1 MTPAETPG
9 AGTGAPPPTLAYL
22 ARRALRFWRLAAL
35 VFVVVVVGA
44 VLYARQT
51 WQPYQSQA
59 VLIFDQGLPRETVA
73 PDLSDEGG
81 RIKEILYETGRIRTA
96 VEKFD
101 LFPEYSTP
109 QAIEEV
115 KKHLA
120 FDVQPGGTF
129 TVGYTG
135 FTPLQAQSV
144 LRELTET
151 MIADH
156 NRERSQRVRQT
167 QQVLD
172 AELAKLQEDVAAKET
187 LLKDFLAKHPE
198 AASLGQDL
206 PGMDP
211 AAVLIEQQLTQ
222 LRATARSRPAGSSGS
237 GRSSEEILE
246 ARRLAETERD
256 KSQRE
261 LEEKLATL
269 TEAHPDV
276 IVARERVTRAR
287 QEVSSY
293 DRQLAAASGGG
304 QGVSA
309 EALEIK
315 ALEGRLRDINA
326 ASSRRINRNPRTL
339 QLEVQLQA
347 LRNNLEE
354 ARKRQSTVQNEK
366 MQTNVIEK
374 LDSSGSYL
382 RLRVHD
388 PATLPG
394 SPLQSRRR
402 RIAMGGFALA
412 CLLAAGTA
420 LSRAMMSDRLFDRTD
435 IAQLA
440 GAGVLAVI
448 PPVPK
453 RMRGL
458 ED

>member
-1 MTPAETPG
+1 MTSADTAGP
-9 AGTGAPPPTLAYL
+9 GTGTPPTLAYL
-22 ARRALRFWRLAAL
+22 ARRALRFWRLAAV
-35 VFVVVVVGA
+35 VFVVVVAGA

-73 PDLSDEGG
+73 PDLSDEGS
-81 RIKEILYETGRIRTA
+81 RIKEILFETGRIRAA

-115 KKHLA
+115 KKRLS
-120 FDVQPGGTF
+120 FDVAPGGTF

-135 FTPLQAQSV
+135 LSPQQAQAV

-151 MIADH
+151 MITDH
-156 NRERSQRVRQT
+156 NKQRSQRVRQT
-167 QQVLD
+167 QQILD
-172 AELAKLQEDVAAKET
+172 TEIAKLQEDVVAKEN

-198 AASLGQDL
+198 AASLGQDM

-222 LRATARSRPAGSSGS
+222 LRATARTRPAGGSGS
-237 GRSSEEILE
+237 SVSSDQLLE
-246 ARRLAETERD
+246 ARRNAEAERE
-256 KSQRE
+256 KAQRE
-261 LEEKLATL
+261 LDEKLATF

-276 IVARERVTRAR
+276 IVARERVKRAKS
-287 QEVSSY
+287 EVSGVDKALST
-293 DRQLAAASGGG
+293 ASGGG

-315 ALEGRLRDINA
+315 ALEGRLREINA

-354 ARKRQSTVQNEK
+354 SRKRMATVQNEK

-382 RLRVHD
+382 QLRVHD

-402 RIAMGGFALA
+402 RVAMGGFVLA

-420 LSRAMMSDRLFDRTD
+420 LARAMMSDRLFDRTD

-453 RMRGL
+453 RMRSL